1 MFAGVFALLV
11 TISTILDVL
20 TTWMAK
26 NDIFQKTTS
35 TNVEVLHYAHKI
47 NSEET
52 PLLGSPT
59 TSVAQKSPASGTV
72 KQNYSEHA
80 SYCEVNK
87 AKSPVSGTLL

>member
-59 TSVAQKSPASGTV
+59 TSVAQKNPASGTV